1 MVKIDPELIP
11 PIFRYND
18 IEIPEGAHKIS
29 PSQISKFF
37 EYPKLYYL
45 ENISGEKEN
54 EFQGN
59 TATTLG
65 TICHYVYHCV
75 ITGKEINREEINRQL
90 DAYAELRPELG
101 LDLADIKL
109 NYPLITGATVNEY
122 ILPSK
127 ATLKESE
134 KSVLVSIDEDV
145 YLGGT
150 TDLIEDD
157 MIVDFKTVGKKPDEN
172 LIPWGYKIQLLAYA
186 YAFRKQ
192 GYNINRIRLVYGV
205 KPTKTIP
212 ARCITVTEL
221 ITPEHEKMI
230 QDTLQLITESVIIC
244 RNNPELVY
252 LIFKSMELK

>member
-1 MVKIDPELIP
+1 MTKIDPELIP

-18 IEIPEGAHKIS
+18 IEIPDGSHKIS

-45 ENISGEKEN
+45 ENITGEKEN

-65 TICHYVYHCV
+65 TICHWIYHCV
-75 ITGKEINREEINRQL
+75 ITGKEVNREDINKQL
-90 DAYAELRPELG
+90 DKYSELRPELC
-101 LDLADIKL
+101 LDLDDIKL
-109 NYPLITGATVNEY
+109 NYPLIAGATVNEY

-134 KSVLVSIDEDV
+134 KSVLIPIDEDV

-172 LIPWGYKIQLLAYA
+172 SIPFGYKIQLLAYA
-186 YAFRKQ
+186 YAFRKK

-205 KPTKTIP
+205 KPTKTIG
-212 ARCITVTEL
+212 ARCIIVTEQ

-230 QDTLQLITESVIIC
+230 QDTLQLIAESVVIC
-244 RNNPELVY
+244 RNRPELVY
-252 LIFKSMELK
+252 LIFKSMELR

>member
-18 IEIPEGAHKIS
+18 IEIPKGAHKIS

-75 ITGKEINREEINRQL
+75 ITDKEINREEINRQL

-172 LIPWGYKIQLLAYA
+172 IIPWGYKIQLLAYA

>member
-1 MVKIDPELIP
+1 M
-11 PIFRYND
+11 
-18 IEIPEGAHKIS
+18 
-29 PSQISKFF
+29 
-37 EYPKLYYL
+37 
-45 ENISGEKEN
+45 
-54 EFQGN
+54 
-59 TATTLG
+59 
-65 TICHYVYHCV
+65 
-75 ITGKEINREEINRQL
+75 
-90 DAYAELRPELG
+90 
-101 LDLADIKL
+101 
-109 NYPLITGATVNEY
+109 
-122 ILPSK
+122 
-127 ATLKESE
+127 
-134 KSVLVSIDEDV
+134 
-145 YLGGT
+145 
-150 TDLIEDD
+150 IEDD

>member
-1 MVKIDPELIP
+1 M
-11 PIFRYND
+11 
-18 IEIPEGAHKIS
+18 
-29 PSQISKFF
+29 
-37 EYPKLYYL
+37 
-45 ENISGEKEN
+45 
-54 EFQGN
+54 
-59 TATTLG
+59 
-65 TICHYVYHCV
+65 
-75 ITGKEINREEINRQL
+75 